1 MGIIYCFR
9 ADVDLLTLLNIPSK
23 TRDFAMFLIF
33 DKNKIVY
40 DAIYLRAKI
49 NLLISS
55 S

>member
-9 ADVDLLTLLNIPSK
+9 DDVNFLTLLDIYSK

-40 DAIYLRAKI
+40 DVIYLRAKI